1 MHMLLV
7 YHLLLMRRKIKT
19 VTDITL
25 ATHSTNSLQIIIKF
39 GYGHKNMEKCNI
51 ELIRKMGEIRPSE
64 LLNFRNWEDQTI
76 RKSRVNQKEFWI
88 LGWVGNTLNSRFWR
102 SWRWFLEKVVIFT
115 WTEGFSSGFAKLT
128 IWTNCLSKRSL
139 HPLNCSKTHHHL
151 GIEKE
156 KKWWWPVIIITRVKD

>member
-51 ELIRKMGEIRPSE
+51 ELIRKMGEIRPYKVQRKSE
-64 LLNFRNWEDQTI
+64 LQSF
-76 RKSRVNQKEFWI
+76 RKSKLQKI
-88 LGWVGNTLNSRFWR
+88 RP
-102 SWRWFLEKVVIFT
+102 LEKSDF
-115 WTEGFSSGFAKLT
+115 
-128 IWTNCLSKRSL
+128 
-139 HPLNCSKTHHHL
+139 
-151 GIEKE
+151 
-156 KKWWWPVIIITRVKD
+156 